1 MPKLGGTNM
10 RLKWFLAS
18 VLLAFMP
25 AVSGQSAT
33 EQAPPWPADPSA
45 RAFLEVFEAIRDR
58 YMIVNIDETA
68 LWQSAMDGM
77 VAALP
82 DRWSYHT
89 DPALTALDNEKFQ
102 GAYGGVGMG
111 LRAVHAPVEDVSQP
125 SFSRVFVT
133 GTVPGA
139 PADLA
144 GLQAGDVI
152 LEVDGVSMRSVASA
166 NEAVLAIVGPA
177 GTMVSI
183 LVERQGVA
191 EPIEFQIE
199 RGTIPLDIASSALL
213 PDDVG
218 YLALY
223 TFFNPD
229 AYGEFSRHLRE
240 LQAAGATALVLDL
253 RDNSGGLARE
263 GLKVLDEF
271 LGIGNAWVLTT
282 RGASVWELT
291 RTARANDI
299 PLVVLVGPNTI
310 SMGEL
315 LAASLQAAGRAQVV
329 GEPTA
334 GKGTMYTAVPLVDG
348 GWLELATSEFRADAF
363 QPIEGVGVQ
372 PDIWAPDTRYPTVV
386 VAGGFGARAGQVV
399 ELSIDGVVV
408 ASAVADGDGFML
420 VGQAAAGTLTD
431 AAETTVDLA
440 NDPALQVAVEAV
452 KQVREGAAAAD

>member
-1 MPKLGGTNM
+1 M
-10 RLKWFLAS
+10 RLKWVLAS
-18 VLLAFMP
+18 VVLVSMP
-25 AVSGQSAT
+25 LVSGQSPA
-33 EQAPPWPADPSA
+33 EQAPAWPTDPSA

-58 YMIVNIDETA
+58 YMIASIDESA
-68 LWQSAMDGM
+68 LWQNAMDGM

-89 DPALTALDNEKFQ
+89 DPALTALENEKFQ

-111 LRAVHAPVEDVSQP
+111 LRAVHAPVEGVMRDG
-125 SFSRVFVT
+125 FSRVFIT
-133 GTVPGA
+133 DTVPGA

-144 GLQAGDVI
+144 GLRAGDVI
-152 LEVDGVSMRSVASA
+152 LEVDGVSMRSVGSA
-166 NEAVLAIVGPA
+166 DEVALAIVGPA
-177 GTMVSI
+177 GTTVSI
-183 LVERQGVA
+183 LVERHRQA
-191 EPIEFQIE
+191 EPLEFLVE

-213 PDDVG
+213 PGDVG

-223 TFFNPD
+223 TFFYQD
-229 AYGEFSRHLRE
+229 AYGEFRRHLRE

-271 LGIGNAWVLTT
+271 LGVGNAWTLTT
-282 RGASVWELT
+282 RGTSVTELT
-291 RTARANDI
+291 RTMRANDI
-299 PLVVLVGPNTI
+299 PLVVLVGPRTI

-315 LAASLQAAGRAQVV
+315 LAASLQASGRALVV

-334 GKGTMYTAVPLVDG
+334 GKGTMYTSLPLADG
-348 GWLELATSEFRADAF
+348 GTLNVATSEFRADAS

-372 PDIWAPDTRYPTVV
+372 PDIWAPDTRYPTLA

-408 ASAVADGDGFML
+408 ASTVADEDGFML
-420 VGQAAAGTLTD
+420 VGQASAGTLTGAD
-431 AAETTVDLA
+431 DKTVDLE

-452 KQVREGAAAAD
+452 KRVREGAAAAD